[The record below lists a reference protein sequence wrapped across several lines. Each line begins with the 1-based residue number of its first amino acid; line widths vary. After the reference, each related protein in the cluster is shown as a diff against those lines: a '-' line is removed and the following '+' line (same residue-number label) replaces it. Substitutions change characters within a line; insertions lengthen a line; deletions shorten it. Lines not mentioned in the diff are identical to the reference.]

1 MNKVILMGR
10 LTRDPEV
17 RYSQGENALAIARYT
32 LAVDRRFKRDGE
44 QTADFINCV
53 AWNKTADLMTQ
64 YLHKGSL
71 IGLEG
76 RIQTRSYDNQQG
88 QRVYVTEVVAESVQ
102 FLEPKNAQSGY
113 SAPSQDYGMN
123 QGFAQNTY
131 AAPVQNGYNQNPYSN
146 PVQNT
151 NNAFDSTFNADDSL
165 DIASDDLPF

>member
-1 MNKVILMGR
+1 
-10 LTRDPEV
+10 
-17 RYSQGENALAIARYT
+17 
-32 LAVDRRFKRDGE
+32 
-44 QTADFINCV
+44 
-53 AWNKTADLMTQ
+53 MTQ

-102 FLEPKNAQSGY
+102 FLEPKNAQSNY

-131 AAPVQNGYNQNPYSN
+131 AAPAQNGYNQNSYSN

>member
-1 MNKVILMGR
+1 MNKVVLMGR

-44 QTADFINCV
+44 QSADFINCV